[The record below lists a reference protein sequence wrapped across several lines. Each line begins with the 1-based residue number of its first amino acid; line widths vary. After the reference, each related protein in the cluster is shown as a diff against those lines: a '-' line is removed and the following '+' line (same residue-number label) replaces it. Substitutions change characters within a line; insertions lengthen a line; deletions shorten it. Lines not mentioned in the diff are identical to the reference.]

1 MLTDTHVNLSGQA
14 LKVYLEDGRVL
25 ALLMILD
32 M

>member
-14 LKVYLEDGRVL
+14 LKVHLGDGRVL
-25 ALLMILD
+25 TLLMILY